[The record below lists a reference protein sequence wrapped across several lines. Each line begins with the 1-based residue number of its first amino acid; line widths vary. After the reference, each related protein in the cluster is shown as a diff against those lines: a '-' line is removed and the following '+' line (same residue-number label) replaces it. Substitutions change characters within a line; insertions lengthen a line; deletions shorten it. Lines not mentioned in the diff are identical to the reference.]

1 MKKITITVDEV
12 TLAKLE
18 ILRNFYWSN
27 NSSVIRRAV
36 NDLENSIRDTAGYDV
51 AVREYQSKHPEL
63 FGSGA

>member
-18 ILRNFYWSN
+18 ILRNYYWSN
-27 NSSVIRRAV
+27 SSSVIRRAV
-36 NDLENSIRDTAGYDV
+36 NDLENSICDTAGYDV
-51 AVREYQSKHPEL
+51 AVREYQAKHPEL